1 MDQRRIGGVAM
12 LQNTRGGGR
21 TAKKSKK
28 NKTRRFGVVPR
39 ILAKTGLNRTVKNR
53 KEMKR
58 DMWYILRDIHV
69 DKLLDYITDNQNNM
83 NENNTG
89 YYAAKDALID
99 KANTAIE
106 NNSLSK
112 MRSALKKMFALDAE
126 YAGEA
131 NSNAEGEREYYKF
144 IHQKLEDKLDEVTTV
159 TGKTIK
165 MNNILNSM
173 MGMSLGGPTV
183 STKAAITVA
192 PSIKAKN
199 LANSTINSLI
209 SGLDKLNI
217 KASR

>member
-1 MDQRRIGGVAM
+1 MDQRRIGGGH
-12 LQNTRGGGR
+12 T
-21 TAKKSKK
+21 TKKSKK
-28 NKTRRFGVVPR
+28 SKTRRFGVVPR
-39 ILAKTGLNRTVKNR
+39 ILAKTGLNRTVKSR
-53 KEMKR
+53 KEMKH

-69 DKLLDYITDNQNNM
+69 DKLLEYITDNPNNM

-99 KANTAIE
+99 KANNAIE

-131 NSNAEGEREYYKF
+131 NSNAEGEREYYEF
-144 IHQKLEDKLDEVTTV
+144 IRQKLEDKLDEVTTV

-173 MGMSLGGPTV
+173 MGMSIGGPTFV
-183 STKAAITVA
+183 SPRAAIAVA
-192 PSIKAKN
+192 PAPRATN

-217 KASR
+217 KTSR